1 MVAATAGAGM
11 LLGRVVAV
19 AAVGLLLGAPAVAQ
33 DATPAAT
40 PPGAPAVDLATLSGQ
55 VIADGSSTV
64 WPVTAELA
72 ERFLSQAPNLR
83 MDVEI
88 SGTGGGFRRFC
99 AGDSDI
105 QNASRPIDGEEAAAC
120 AANGV
125 AYRAFEVGYDGVTV
139 VVNPG
144 NDWASCLTVEQLRR
158 LWAPG
163 SAVRAWRDL
172 DPAWPNAPIDLH
184 GPGPDSGTFDFFT
197 EAIGGETGASRTDYT
212 PSENDAVLVQ
222 GVEEDRFA
230 LGYFGYAY
238 YAAERAELKALAVDA
253 GGGCV
258 APSPETIGNGSYR
271 PLSRPLYLYVSE
283 ASLARPE
290 VREFVRFAAAA
301 MPEAVAAVGYVP
313 LAGEA
318 YAANQR
324 ALDAAAAAT
333 PAP

>member
-1 MVAATAGAGM
+1 MILGVPAAAQEATPVATAPH
-11 LLGRVVAV
+11 
-19 AAVGLLLGAPAVAQ
+19 APTV
-33 DATPAAT
+33 DPAS
-40 PPGAPAVDLATLSGQ
+40 LSGQ

-72 ERFLSQAPNLR
+72 ERFLRQAPNLR

-99 AGDSDI
+99 DGASDI
-105 QNASRPIDGEEAAAC
+105 QNASRPVDGEEAAAC

-144 NDWASCLTVEQLRR
+144 NDWASCLTTEQLRR
-158 LWAPG
+158 IWAPG

-172 DPAWPNAPIDLH
+172 DPAWPNAPIDLY

-197 EAIGGETGASRTDYT
+197 EAVVGETGASRTDYT

-238 YAAERAELKALAVDA
+238 YAAEQSDLKALAVD
-253 GGGCV
+253 GGAGCV
-258 APSPETIGNGSYR
+258 APSPKTIGDGSYR

-283 ASLARPE
+283 ASLARLE
-290 VREFVRFAAAA
+290 VREFVRFAAAT

-313 LAGEA
+313 LGAEV
-318 YAANQR
+318 YAANQQ
-324 ALDAAAAAT
+324 ALDGTPAAT
-333 PAP
+333 PTD